1 MGSKIA
7 KEIFIIVLLLIVVL
21 FTIGILFYEFIPS
34 KNENISSSKYTPT
47 DKVVATTPKIGTRI
61 SFGGIVSFIMSN
73 RFGLKRKVAPNPI
86 TFKIW

>member
-1 MGSKIA
+1 MLTK
-7 KEIFIIVLLLIVVL
+7 LR
-21 FTIGILFYEFIPS
+21 
-34 KNENISSSKYTPT
+34 T

-86 TFKIW
+86 TFDKLHKNQMQFQSSIPFYSG

>member
-1 MGSKIA
+1 MLTK
-7 KEIFIIVLLLIVVL
+7 LR
-21 FTIGILFYEFIPS
+21 
-34 KNENISSSKYTPT
+34 T

-86 TFKIW
+86 TFKI